1 MHLGFGIWAPCM
13 GPWDPWPKK
22 FGFGPLAWALWDPWP
37 IWARAGPGPIKTVEF
52 SRPRDPSKKHRA
64 EILCKTAAVPRKIER
79 RRPISRP
86 KEFLNFRRN
95 LSKNNKNLAKCCK
108 HLANIWRILTNI
120 WRHLANIWRTIGEH
134 LAKFGEHL
142 AKNNEHLANIWRT
155 MANIWRNIA
164 KYAVPEQEI
173 SDFLSTFFDRFQTM
187 RRRTFKFG
195 QAPDQIAHRKK

>member
-1 MHLGFGIWAPCM
+1 MTFDMNQYDLGATLGMVASTRPER
-13 GPWDPWPKK
+13 
-22 FGFGPLAWALWDPWP
+22 
-37 IWARAGPGPIKTVEF
+37 WARARARDPGPGPGPIKTVEF

-95 LSKNNKNLAKCCK
+95 LSKNNTILAKCCK

-120 WRHLANIWRTIGEH
+120 WQHLANIWRTIGEH

-142 AKNNEHLANIWRT
+142 AKYNEICG
-155 MANIWRNIA
+155 
-164 KYAVPEQEI
+164 
-173 SDFLSTFFDRFQTM
+173 S
-187 RRRTFKFG
+187 
-195 QAPDQIAHRKK
+195 